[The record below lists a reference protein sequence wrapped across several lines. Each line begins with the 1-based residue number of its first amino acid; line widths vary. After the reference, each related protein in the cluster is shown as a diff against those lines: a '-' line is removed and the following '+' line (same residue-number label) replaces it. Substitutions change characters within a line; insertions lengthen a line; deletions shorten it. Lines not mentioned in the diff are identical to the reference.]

1 MTVQHKRSR
10 KAVPGRPH
18 YPGVLVTLTGTDG
31 NALAIVGKVR
41 RALERNGIHDD
52 ECEAFVHEALSGDY
66 DHVLQT
72 AMRWV
77 TVS

>member
-1 MTVQHKRSR
+1 MRQRNGRKRV
-10 KAVPGRPH
+10 AHNGIL
-18 YPGVLVTLTGTDG
+18 YPEVHVVLTGTDG

-41 RALERNGIHDD
+41 RALEHNGVHDD
-52 ECEAFVHEALSGDY
+52 VCEVFVREALSGDY
-66 DHVLQT
+66 NNVLQT